1 MGKMMSTRCLA
12 MNTIDQRD
20 SIQGGLDS
28 VEEVEKVE
36 LEFYSFRVLWRQ
48 GVVLSAPLIPKTLKP
63 LNPMAFLPPLLDCHQ
78 RLQAIDIGIHNP
90 LFGVHEGGQI
100 QTLGQ

>member
-20 SIQGGLDS
+20 LTSGGLDS

-36 LEFYSFRVLWRQ
+36 LKF
-48 GVVLSAPLIPKTLKP
+48 
-63 LNPMAFLPPLLDCHQ
+63 
-78 RLQAIDIGIHNP
+78 
-90 LFGVHEGGQI
+90 
-100 QTLGQ
+100 

>member
-36 LEFYSFRVLWRQ
+36 LEFYSF
-48 GVVLSAPLIPKTLKP
+48 
-63 LNPMAFLPPLLDCHQ
+63 
-78 RLQAIDIGIHNP
+78 
-90 LFGVHEGGQI
+90 
-100 QTLGQ
+100 